1 MLRHCGS
8 EEDYRRA
15 LEESREGPVLF
26 LKHSIT

>member
-1 MLRHCGS
+1 MLRHCAG

-15 LEESREGPVLF
+15 LDESASGPVLF